1 MRRKTTKTRQYRHQA
16 RVLKSVVMSPRIA
29 WFSALEFLKGVM
41 KVVVVVGVLGLVGY
55 GIRQAIEYTFHE
67 NSDFR
72 LQAVHLNANDV
83 LDEESL
89 VKVLGI
95 NLAGNIFD
103 FDVGK
108 MKSQLEGIHGVLE
121 AKVERNLPG
130 TLEFII
136 ATRKPVAWVACPVEG
151 LPISKSRGGLL
162 VDESGFT
169 YRCPEGQFTESEK
182 LPVIVLRSDPKFPVV
197 EGRVLEHPEYRH
209 CRLLLV
215 AIQNGFSEKI
225 PTIDSIHQE
234 NEWSMC
240 LTANSGMIATFSLGE
255 HERQLD
261 NLRKA
266 MRHAKEE
273 GYEMATINL
282 IPSRNVPIT
291 IRGREMKRAEVI
303 TPKKT
308 PAPAE
313 EVRKKSD
320 VRALLNRN

>member
-151 LPISKSRGGLL
+151 LPISKSR
-162 VDESGFT
+162 E
-169 YRCPEGQFTESEK
+169 
-182 LPVIVLRSDPKFPVV
+182 I
-197 EGRVLEHPEYRH
+197 GRAS
-209 CRLLLV
+209 CR
-215 AIQNGFSEKI
+215 
-225 PTIDSIHQE
+225 
-234 NEWSMC
+234 
-240 LTANSGMIATFSLGE
+240 
-255 HERQLD
+255 ER
-261 NLRKA
+261 
-266 MRHAKEE
+266 
-273 GYEMATINL
+273 
-282 IPSRNVPIT
+282 V
-291 IRGREMKRAEVI
+291 
-303 TPKKT
+303 
-308 PAPAE
+308 
-313 EVRKKSD
+313 
-320 VRALLNRN
+320 